1 MESLLKVTAIPLS
14 VGSKS
19 FICVS
24 LEHLCP
30 DSLRV
35 MLLLLPTL
43 YINLGTIDKL
53 ALGEVVVLYLYRPQM
68 HSQPQVASS
77 TSLGFFTRF

>member
-1 MESLLKVTAIPLS
+1 MASLLKVIAIPLS

-19 FICVS
+19 FNVS

-35 MLLLLPTL
+35 VLLLLPTL
-43 YINLGTIDKL
+43 YINLDTVDKL
-53 ALGEVVVLYLYRPQM
+53 ALVRW
-68 HSQPQVASS
+68 
-77 TSLGFFTRF
+77 